1 MGTAPTD
8 APFKDVPLL
17 ERDVSWDHRPDGTIL
32 VRHNRPLG
40 DVPPHLPALL
50 QRNAGGVPDRVWL
63 AERRGSDGAWSQL
76 TYGEAAANVDAVTQA
91 LLRLDLGGRPV
102 MVLSGNS
109 LEHAQLE
116 LAAMQARVPYV
127 PVTPAYSLAVSEHS
141 KLRAMVELI
150 DPALIFVQDADAFA
164 GALAAVAA
172 DRWVVGVAG
181 ADDTMTSRPRML
193 RWDDLVHTEVTDDV
207 AASRDAI
214 TPDTVAKYL
223 FTSGSTGTP
232 KAVTITQRILGT
244 LTASNHALID
254 LASVTD
260 QPRYVEWL
268 PWSHVAGGNAVF
280 CKVLMLRGTLYLDA
294 GRPVPGAFDETLR
307 NLHEISP
314 TQFSSMPVGYAML
327 VDALDDDPTL
337 GATFFKELQH
347 VTYSGARLPD
357 DIYDRFQ
364 AHAVTHTGR
373 RLPFLS
379 GFGST
384 ETSPACA
391 YVYWPAE
398 RSGLIGLPQPGVE
411 LKLVPIDEGRYEVRV
426 RSDAVTPGYLR
437 QPELTRAA
445 FDEEGFYRMGD
456 AAAFADETRPEE
468 GLVFAGRIA
477 EEFKLTS
484 GVFVRVTSLR
494 VAALTAAAPYL
505 QDVVVA
511 GADEPYVALLAW
523 PNPHAMA
530 ELGAEPGSELV
541 TFDPLR
547 AALRRV
553 FSDYNRDHPASS
565 LRVRRLMLM
574 SEPFSQEHG
583 EINDKRYV
591 NQRRV
596 LERRRDAVAEL
607 FSDHPGPS
615 VLELD

>member
-63 AERRGSDGAWSQL
+63 AERRGSDGAWSEL

-127 PVTPAYSLAVSEHS
+127 PVTPAYSLAVSEYS

-411 LKLVPIDEGRYEVRV
+411 LKLVPFDEGRYEVRV

-530 ELGAEPGSELV
+530 ELGAQAGAELAA
-541 TFDPLR
+541 FEPLR

-553 FSDYNRDHPASS
+553 FSDYNREHPASS

-574 SEPFSQEHG
+574 SGPFSQEHG